1 MPWYYNIIWIFLLAL
16 LFTILVIRMQKKLLR
31 LWRTVSSKEIVFYR
45 QLEAV
50 AKLFYEHRELIRN
63 DDNKDQ
69 FRYLTRYRKKRVRSL
84 LLSTRQ
90 ELFKAI
96 NLIYDDIEHTEDETL
111 KIVKKKFKDLQKVR
125 RIYNSQVLLY
135 NQTISVFPT
144 RYLALRMNLEL
155 KEYFG

>member
-1 MPWYYNIIWIFLLAL
+1 
-16 LFTILVIRMQKKLLR
+16 MQKKLLK

-50 AKLFYEHRELIRN
+50 TKLFYENRELIRN
-63 DDNKDQ
+63 EENKDQ
-69 FRYLTRYRKKRVRSL
+69 FRYLTRYRKKRIRSL

-90 ELFKAI
+90 ELFKAL